1 MQIKRYAGIDIGSNA
16 ARLIIKDLHPT
27 DNNKYLLK
35 KRAFIRL
42 PLRMGNDV
50 FSEGKI
56 CEENIRKFINA
67 MKIFKDLLEYYDV
80 AVCRTCATSAVRN
93 AENQKDIVEIIK
105 SETGISVDVIDGFEE
120 AELLFLTNREN
131 LKKGQF
137 YMSAD
142 LGGGSLQ
149 LALFRYKKLIWAHA
163 YKTGTLRFI
172 TNTIN
177 QSEINAL
184 EKKVIELKKNYPEA
198 ELMGSGG
205 NINKISKMIM
215 KRNVTFDDLKK
226 LYDQLNEISYIDR
239 IKKFSLREDRADVI
253 LPALKLYMRILKLS
267 ECEHIIV
274 PKTGLADGII
284 RSLFLKDYGL
294 KKLKF

>member
-16 ARLIIKDLHPT
+16 GRLIIKDLHPT

-35 KRAFIRL
+35 KRVFIRL

-50 FSEGKI
+50 FSYGKI
-56 CEENIRKFINA
+56 CDEKVSEFINA

-80 AVCRTCATSAVRN
+80 AVYRTCATSAMRN
-93 AENQKDIVEIIK
+93 AENQKDIVEIIRN
-105 SETGISVDVIDGFEE
+105 ETGIFVDVIDGFEE

-131 LKKGQF
+131 LKKGKF
-137 YMSAD
+137 YISAD

-149 LALFRYKKLIWAHA
+149 LALFRYNKLIWAHA
-163 YKTGTLRFI
+163 FKTGTLRFL
-172 TNTIN
+172 TKTIN
-177 QSEINAL
+177 QSEVKAL
-184 EKKVIELKKNYPEA
+184 EDKVIELKKNYPEA

-205 NINKISKMIM
+205 NINKISKMIG
-215 KRNVTFDDLKK
+215 KRNVTFDDMKI

-239 IKKFSLREDRADVI
+239 IKTFSLRDDRADVI
-253 LPALKLYMRILKLS
+253 LPALRLYMRILTLS

-284 RSLFLKDYGL
+284 RSFLI
-294 KKLKF
+294 

>member
-16 ARLIIKDLHPT
+16 GRLIIKDLHPT
-27 DNNKYLLK
+27 YNNKYLLK

-42 PLRMGNDV
+42 PLRMGSDV

-56 CEENIRKFINA
+56 CDEKIREFINA
-67 MKIFKDLLEYYDV
+67 VKIFKDLLEYYDV
-80 AVCRTCATSAVRN
+80 VAYRACATSALRN
-93 AENQKDIVEIIK
+93 AENQKELVKIIK
-105 SETGISVDVIDGFEE
+105 NETGISVDVVDGYEE

-149 LALFRYKKLIWAHA
+149 LALFSYKKLIWAHA
-163 YKTGTLRFI
+163 YKTGTLRFL
-172 TNTIN
+172 TNTVN

-184 EKKVIELKKNYPEA
+184 EDKVIELKKNYPEA

-205 NINKISKMIM
+205 NINKISKMIG
-215 KRNVTFDDLKK
+215 KRNLTFDDIKN

-239 IKKFSLREDRADVI
+239 IKIFSLREDRADVI
-253 LPALKLYMRILKLS
+253 IPALRLYMRILTLS